1 MQKNMQTKFLV
12 DTLSARWS
20 FLATISIQIVRCCS
34 KMSSS
39 FSNSIIIQL
48 TSFRPTAEPS
58 TIAMNRI
65 LAVLRGSL

>member
-1 MQKNMQTKFLV
+1 MQKNMQTKFLI
-12 DTLSARWS
+12 DTLSAYWS
-20 FLATISIQIVRCCS
+20 SLSIFFN
-34 KMSSS
+34 

>member
-1 MQKNMQTKFLV
+1 MQKKHADKISYRYFVCMLV
-12 DTLSARWS
+12 
-20 FLATISIQIVRCCS
+20 FSIYFFN
-34 KMSSS
+34 